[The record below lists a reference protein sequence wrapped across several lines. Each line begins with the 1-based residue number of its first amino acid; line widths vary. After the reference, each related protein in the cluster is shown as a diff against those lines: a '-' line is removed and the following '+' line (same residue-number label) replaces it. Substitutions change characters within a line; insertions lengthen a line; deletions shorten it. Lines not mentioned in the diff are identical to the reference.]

1 MLGFN
6 VPEEA
11 AKEVRKVVRG
21 VKDETRKLIEET
33 RRARRELTPRPIRR
47 FLEERLKRRR
57 R

>member
-1 MLGFN
+1 M
-6 VPEEA
+6 PEEA

-21 VKDETRKLIEET
+21 AKDEVHNLIEET

-57 R
+57 G